1 MRILRRYLFPIV
13 IVPVMAVTACST
25 ATINFAHNA
34 TAGSYRDNAGWSIA
48 FPRNWHFVRFVA
60 ANGRARAV
68 GIQLSNVRLPRPQLV
83 PRSPIQVSGEVLPKR
98 GIGLIIAQDSDKR
111 LDRSGWLADGELPRR
126 RTIHA
131 GAVVPGAWRG
141 PCRDREDSNRCNAAR
156 PGRAGQDRA
165 IHPDRACDVRLSQS
179 GTRRATWLSSG
190 AAWVSAAQ
198 GSAEAPVPGIAG
210 SHRGTRRA

>member
-13 IVPVMAVTACST
+13 IVPVMAVTACSM

-48 FPRNWHFVRFVA
+48 FPRNWLFVRFVA

-111 LDRSGWLADGELPRR
+111 LDRSGITRPPLRYPDGWLTGSSLGGAPYMRELWFRV
-126 RTIHA
+126 H
-131 GAVVPGAWRG
+131 GVVLVGTVKIAT
-141 PCRDREDSNRCNAAR
+141 DAAR
-156 PGRAGQDRA
+156 HDLAA
-165 IHPDRACDVRLSQS
+165 LAKIVRSIRIEPATS
-179 GTRRATWLSSG
+179 G
-190 AAWVSAAQ
+190 
-198 GSAEAPVPGIAG
+198 
-210 SHRGTRRA
+210 